1 MVRVTPTGKVPLIRP
16 RPNHSRKIERIIPWW
31 SGVKGRGQGRVK
43 GYREEE
49 VTCEGRAGRRKGE
62 GMRKDDGDF
71 MCEVK

>member
-1 MVRVTPTGKVPLIRP
+1 M
-16 RPNHSRKIERIIPWW
+16 
-31 SGVKGRGQGRVK
+31 KGRGQGRVK

-71 MCEVK
+71 MCEVKWHSCVAYVFTAIFN